1 MATPILQP
9 SADYAVGP
17 LIDALL
23 EKGDGTTSTVKIVL
37 PGFVSIGTD
46 GQPVDSAAV
55 IAAIGSPDDA
65 AWNLTDPS
73 ASLISIAKAI
83 AINTEPPL

>member
-17 LIDALL
+17 LVDALL
-23 EKGDGTTSTVKIVL
+23 VQGDGTTRTVKIVL
-37 PGFVSIGTD
+37 PGFVSIGAD
-46 GQPVDSAAV
+46 GEPVDSAGV
-55 IAAIGSPDDA
+55 IAAIGAPDDA

-73 ASLISIAKAI
+73 ASLISIVKALTL
-83 AINTEPPL
+83 NTAP